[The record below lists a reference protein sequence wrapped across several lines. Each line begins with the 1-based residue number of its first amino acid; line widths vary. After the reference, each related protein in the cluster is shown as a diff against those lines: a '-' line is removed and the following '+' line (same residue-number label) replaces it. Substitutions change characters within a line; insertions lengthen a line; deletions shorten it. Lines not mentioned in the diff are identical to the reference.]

1 MVSNAE
7 GDEVGSDIGTQMM
20 TPARRRSSSAVAN
33 PPKKRPMLDEM
44 NRGQMLDEMNR
55 GHLKGELIQGRKKVQ
70 TQRIIEVGRSATN
83 G

>member
-44 NRGQMLDEMNR
+44 NRG
-55 GHLKGELIQGRKKVQ
+55 HLKGELIQGRKKVQ
-70 TQRIIEVGRSATN
+70 TQRIIEVGRSATS